1 VNIESYSRINKEVKM
16 ETGLALIMWL
26 GIAIGCAFLCA
37 VFIAILVGL
46 IIAVIRTI
54 KEEKDK

>member
-1 VNIESYSRINKEVKM
+1 M

-26 GIAIGCAFLCA
+26 SIAIGCAFLCA